1 MKGSGKETTQ
11 PTGLVKYLFLVLG
24 SACLAIGMIGIFL
37 PILPTTPFLLL
48 ASFFYLR
55 SSKRMHGWLMGHRI
69 FGPYLYCY
77 IHFRAIPGKTKA
89 GALVFLWIALGIS
102 MIFVPS
108 LTVRILL
115 LLVGAGVTAHLLL
128 LRTLNPG
135 EKDALNQQFNQNN
148 HKNEKLIVDEQ
159 GGTNNV

>member
-11 PTGLVKYLFLVLG
+11 PTGPVKYLFLVLG
-24 SACLAIGMIGIFL
+24 SVCLAIGMIGIFL

-69 FGPYLYCY
+69 FGPYLCCY
-77 IHFRAIPGKTKA
+77 IHFRAIPRKTKA
-89 GALVFLWIALGIS
+89 GALVFLWVALGIS

-115 LLVGAGVTAHLLL
+115 LVVGAGVTAHLLL

-135 EKDALNQQFNQNN
+135 EAFYLRQLFQNINEEQEGLNF
-148 HKNEKLIVDEQ
+148 E
-159 GGTNNV
+159 